1 MLWNKGLLLHIQSK
15 IVEYYF
21 FLFTK
26 ARMAVIINPNIPIG
40 DITHTPNIVIAY
52 LVLLMAESFLT
63 TLSTHRVNKKPK
75 EYIISNVKYIIK
87 LLPKTYYTDK
97 GIVRAKKYSTIVF
110 LHQRYQKSGGIK
122 YSFLKSLVL

>member
-1 MLWNKGLLLHIQSK
+1 
-15 IVEYYF
+15 
-21 FLFTK
+21 
-26 ARMAVIINPNIPIG
+26 MAVIINPNIPIG
-40 DITHTPNIVIAY
+40 DITHTPNMVITY
-52 LVLLMAESFLT
+52 LVLFRAESFLT

-97 GIVRAKKYSTIVF
+97 DIVRAKKYSTIVF

>member
-26 ARMAVIINPNIPIG
+26 ARMTVIINPNIPIG
-40 DITHTPNIVIAY
+40 DITHTPNMVIAY

-87 LLPKTYYTDK
+87 LL
-97 GIVRAKKYSTIVF
+97 
-110 LHQRYQKSGGIK
+110 
-122 YSFLKSLVL
+122 

>member
-26 ARMAVIINPNIPIG
+26 ARMAVIINPNIHIG
-40 DITHTPNIVIAY
+40 DITHIPNIVIAY
-52 LVLLMAESFLT
+52 LVLLLLMAESFLT

-75 EYIISNVKYIIK
+75 KYIISNVKYIIK
-87 LLPKTYYTDK
+87 LLLRLILIILLEIY
-97 GIVRAKKYSTIVF
+97 
-110 LHQRYQKSGGIK
+110 
-122 YSFLKSLVL
+122 

>member
-1 MLWNKGLLLHIQSK
+1 MLWNKELLLHIQSK

-26 ARMAVIINPNIPIG
+26 ARMAVIINPNIHIG
-40 DITHTPNIVIAY
+40 DITHIPNIVIAY

-75 EYIISNVKYIIK
+75 KYIIIKVKYIIKLFVKYIIK
-87 LLPKTYYTDK
+87 LLLRLILIILLEIY
-97 GIVRAKKYSTIVF
+97 
-110 LHQRYQKSGGIK
+110 
-122 YSFLKSLVL
+122 

>member
-1 MLWNKGLLLHIQSK
+1 MLWKKGLLLHIQSK

-40 DITHTPNIVIAY
+40 DITHIPNIVIAY
-52 LVLLMAESFLT
+52 LVLFRAESFLT
-63 TLSTHRVNKKPK
+63 TLLTHRVNKKPK

-87 LLPKTYYTDK
+87 LL
-97 GIVRAKKYSTIVF
+97 
-110 LHQRYQKSGGIK
+110 
-122 YSFLKSLVL
+122 